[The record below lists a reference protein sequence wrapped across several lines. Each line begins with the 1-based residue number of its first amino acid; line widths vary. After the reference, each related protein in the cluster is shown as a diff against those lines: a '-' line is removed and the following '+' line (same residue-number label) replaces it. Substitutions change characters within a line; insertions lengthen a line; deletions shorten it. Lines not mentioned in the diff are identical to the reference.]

1 MKVTKLA
8 DQIWECQNFLSQEQ
22 VSTLLDI
29 AKSADEDLW
38 FNPIPEN
45 KDGCRRSLELSYVKN
60 RETEANELDD
70 YILEKLNE
78 IFYGYETILGVSGG
92 VVRGSKD
99 FEVHGEHRDND
110 AEGDKN
116 LAYGALLY
124 LNDNYVGGEI
134 YYPEI
139 GVEYKPRPGSLMIHY
154 AGLLHGV
161 KPVTEGVRYSMTGFI
176 EGLNTKHNLDLL
188 A

>member
-1 MKVTKLA
+1 MKINKLA
-8 DQIWECQNFLSQEQ
+8 DQVWECENFLDQDQ
-22 VSTLLDI
+22 VSTLLEI

-38 FNPIPEN
+38 FNPFFNDE
-45 KDGCRRSLELSYVKN
+45 GCRRALELSNVEGRQDEVRALNGYIYKK
-60 RETEANELDD
+60 LDD
-70 YILEKLNE
+70 
-78 IFYGYETILGVSGG
+78 IFYDYEKILGVAGG
-92 VVRGSKD
+92 VVRGSKE

-124 LNDNYVGGEI
+124 LNDDYVGGEI

-139 GVEYKPRPGSLMIHY
+139 GVKYKPRPGSLIVHY
-154 AGLLHGV
+154 VGLLHGV
-161 KPVTEGVRYSMTGFI
+161 KPVTEGVRYSMTGFL
-176 EGLNTKHNLDLL
+176 EGLDTKHNLDLL